1 MRILIILL
9 VCVSCTPV
17 ATYPPI
23 ENKTVENY
31 SKNVNEPV
39 ITILATAFEYAFDH
53 FGGMEAIVF
62 NLPRGMSATAY
73 TRVSKKLNGA
83 LPMTEVG
90 QPAYHVVE
98 LRVRGFSADVDMFFP
113 SASGGYEMATIH
125 LEASLLDKWR
135 VTRDRVWLVPV
146 SEIPTPNDPVLLENE

>member
-1 MRILIILL
+1 MRFLIILL
-9 VCVSCTPV
+9 VCASCTPN

-39 ITILATAFEYAFDH
+39 ITILATAFEYALDH
-53 FGGMEAIVF
+53 FGGMDTIVF
-62 NLPRGMSATAY
+62 NLPMGMSATAY
-73 TRVSKKLNGA
+73 ARVSEKINGA

-98 LRVRGFSADVDMFFP
+98 LRVRGFHADVDMFFP

-125 LEASLLDKWR
+125 LEASLIDRWH

-146 SEIPTPNDPVLLENE
+146 SKIPAPNEPALLNNE

>member
-1 MRILIILL
+1 MRFLIILL
-9 VCVSCTPV
+9 VCVSCTPI

-39 ITILATAFEYAFDH
+39 ITILATTFEYAFDH
-53 FGGMEAIVF
+53 FGGMDSIVF
-62 NLPRGMSATAY
+62 NLPKGMGATTYA
-73 TRVSKKLNGA
+73 RVSEKLGGA
-83 LPMTEVG
+83 LPMTEAG

-98 LRVRGFSADVDMFFP
+98 LRVRGFHADVDIFFP
-113 SASGGYEMATIH
+113 SASGTYEMATIH
-125 LEASLLDKWR
+125 LEASLIDKWH

-146 SEIPTPNDPVLLENE
+146 QEIPAPNDPALLANE

>member
-1 MRILIILL
+1 MRFLFILL
-9 VCVSCTPV
+9 VCASCTPI

-23 ENKTVENY
+23 ENKAVENY

-53 FGGMEAIVF
+53 FGGMDPIVF
-62 NLPRGMSATAY
+62 NLPKGMSATAY
-73 TRVSKKLNGA
+73 ARVSEKLNGA
-83 LPMTEVG
+83 LPMTEAG

-98 LRVRGFSADVDMFFP
+98 LRVRGFHADVDMFFP
-113 SASGGYEMATIH
+113 SASGTYEMATIH
-125 LEASLLDKWR
+125 LEASLIDKWH

-146 SEIPTPNDPVLLENE
+146 TEIPSPNDPALLDNE

>member
-1 MRILIILL
+1 MRFLIILL
-9 VCVSCTPV
+9 ICASCTPI

-39 ITILATAFEYAFDH
+39 ITILATAFQYAFEH
-53 FGGMEAIVF
+53 FGGMDTIVF
-62 NLPRGMSATAY
+62 NLPKGMSATAY
-73 TRVSKKLNGA
+73 TRVAQKLDDA
-83 LPMTEVG
+83 LPMAEPG

-98 LRVRGFSADVDMFFP
+98 LRVRGFHADIDMFFP
-113 SASGGYEMATIH
+113 SASGTYEMATIH
-125 LEASLLDKWR
+125 LEASLIDKWR

-146 SEIPTPNDPVLLENE
+146 QEIPAPNDPALLANE